1 MADEQEVL
9 QKEESGFANLQYYLG
24 IIRRRHVVFLL
35 SVLFGWLVVWGVSWV
50 LPARYRSTTL
60 ILVEQPTMPK
70 NYVEPNVNEDLQDR
84 LQSITQQI
92 LSRTRLLLIIDK
104 MHLYSGG
111 HKQITADDK
120 VESMRKDIG
129 IELVRGSQNDQI
141 TAFKVSYS
149 AGDPRV
155 AQKIT
160 SELTD
165 LFINENLRV
174 HQQQSEDTTR
184 FIEQQLE
191 NARTALV
198 EQENKVRELEGKHE
212 GELPSQQASNLQIL
226 SGLQAQ
232 LQNEQDA
239 LNTAKE
245 QRVYYQT
252 LLNQYRTLQSSV
264 TSKGTGGAHRGL
276 AAIDEELDRLRAKLV
291 DVRSHYTDRY
301 PDILSLKAQ
310 IARTERT
317 RAEMIANMIKK
328 ESDGKQSDDGVNH
341 VDVIETPQ
349 STQVL
354 QLQSQLHAN
363 QAEIASREQEIVG
376 LKNRVNAYQTRLNNG
391 PALEQELA
399 DLTRG
404 YDQSKANYDDLLK
417 KKNGSE
423 MATSMEQM
431 QQGERFRILDP
442 PSLPNNPYFP
452 NRLKMSGIGLLIGI
466 VVGVV
471 VVCGIEMMNDR
482 MYSEK
487 EIMDMLPVAIICEIP
502 EIVIPWEKQRK
513 IKIQAISWVLSA
525 LVIVTILAGSAF
537 SYIRQ

>member
-1 MADEQEVL
+1 
-9 QKEESGFANLQYYLG
+9 
-24 IIRRRHVVFLL
+24 
-35 SVLFGWLVVWGVSWV
+35 
-50 LPARYRSTTL
+50 
-60 ILVEQPTMPK
+60 
-70 NYVEPNVNEDLQDR
+70 
-84 LQSITQQI
+84 
-92 LSRTRLLLIIDK
+92 
-104 MHLYSGG
+104 
-111 HKQITADDK
+111 
-120 VESMRKDIG
+120 
-129 IELVRGSQNDQI
+129 
-141 TAFKVSYS
+141 
-149 AGDPRV
+149 
-155 AQKIT
+155 
-160 SELTD
+160 
-165 LFINENLRV
+165 
-174 HQQQSEDTTR
+174 
-184 FIEQQLE
+184 
-191 NARTALV
+191 
-198 EQENKVRELEGKHE
+198 
-212 GELPSQQASNLQIL
+212 LPSQQASNLQIL

-310 IARTERT
+310 IAKTERT

-452 NRLKMSGIGLLIGI
+452 SRLKMSGIGLLIGI

>member
-1 MADEQEVL
+1 
-9 QKEESGFANLQYYLG
+9 
-24 IIRRRHVVFLL
+24 
-35 SVLFGWLVVWGVSWV
+35 
-50 LPARYRSTTL
+50 
-60 ILVEQPTMPK
+60 
-70 NYVEPNVNEDLQDR
+70 
-84 LQSITQQI
+84 
-92 LSRTRLLLIIDK
+92 
-104 MHLYSGG
+104 
-111 HKQITADDK
+111 
-120 VESMRKDIG
+120 
-129 IELVRGSQNDQI
+129 
-141 TAFKVSYS
+141 
-149 AGDPRV
+149 
-155 AQKIT
+155 
-160 SELTD
+160 
-165 LFINENLRV
+165 
-174 HQQQSEDTTR
+174 
-184 FIEQQLE
+184 
-191 NARTALV
+191 
-198 EQENKVRELEGKHE
+198 
-212 GELPSQQASNLQIL
+212 
-226 SGLQAQ
+226 
-232 LQNEQDA
+232 
-239 LNTAKE
+239 
-245 QRVYYQT
+245 
-252 LLNQYRTLQSSV
+252 
-264 TSKGTGGAHRGL
+264 
-276 AAIDEELDRLRAKLV
+276 
-291 DVRSHYTDRY
+291 
-301 PDILSLKAQ
+301 
-310 IARTERT
+310 
-317 RAEMIANMIKK
+317 MIANMIKK